1 MNSTPKFLLTN
12 ALKEKGT
19 NKHPKL
25 KEGSQTAIKSQLFF
39 PSNFAIFKMKKKHK
53 LEDGVTCETNLLEV
67 IDKH

>member
-39 PSNFAIFKMKKKHK
+39 PSNFAIFKIKKK
-53 LEDGVTCETNLLEV
+53 TNWKMGSRAKQ
-67 IDKH
+67 IF